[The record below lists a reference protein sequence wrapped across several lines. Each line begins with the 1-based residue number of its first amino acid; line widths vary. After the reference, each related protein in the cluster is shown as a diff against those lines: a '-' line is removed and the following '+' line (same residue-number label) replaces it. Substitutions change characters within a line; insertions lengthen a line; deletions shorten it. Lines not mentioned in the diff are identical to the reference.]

1 MGDASPRA
9 PKPFRARACY
19 GGVISRTFDRRA
31 ARRRHLAFAL
41 AGVLMLVA
49 GVAEADTPARASTG
63 ASSKPPA
70 SATLEGCVTAVSQ
83 LERSA
88 TFAGEMTAVP
98 GTAHMLMRI
107 DVLERAGGSM
117 LFRAISYPGLGVW
130 LRAAPGVKTYKNLDR
145 VTDLSAP
152 AFYRAQVLFRWMNA
166 KGHPIKSLELRTP
179 RCQQPA
185 PPAPAVGATP
195 PTEAGAPAAMSEGG
209 S

>member
-1 MGDASPRA
+1 VGDASPVA

-19 GGVISRTFDRRA
+19 VGVISRTFDRRA
-31 ARRRHLAFAL
+31 ARRRPLAFAL
-41 AGVLMLVA
+41 AGVLMLAA
-49 GVAEADTPARASTG
+49 GVAEADTAHASTG

-107 DVLERAGGSM
+107 DVLERAGGAV
-117 LFRAISYPGLGVW
+117 LFRPISYPGLGVW
-130 LRAAPGVKTYKNLDR
+130 LRAAPGVKTYKNLNR

-166 KGHPIKSLELRTP
+166 KGHLIKSLELRTP

-185 PPAPAVGATP
+185 PPAPAVPTATP
-195 PTEAGAPAAMSEGG
+195 PTEAGAPAAMSDGG